1 MSSANPSPQC
11 DLSAG
16 WTPFGSNCYKFKADA
31 RKTWNAARHDCVQ
44 EGGDLVSIVNTEEQ
58 QFLLGQLDNSMLDP
72 WIGFSTLTCTQIS
85 CQVTAGNTQF
95 KWSDSV
101 TASYTNWATGEPT
114 VDQQS
119 GSCAA
124 VIKDSSGDYGKWRS
138 HQCRYERPY
147 MCKRPLNTICPSG
160 WLSFSGSCYW
170 LVSNINLLTTWHEAF
185 TRCSDVGA
193 HLLIINRYELTLL
206 LALLMLKPH
215 LLVS

>member
-72 WIGFSTLTCTQIS
+72 WIGFSTLVRGNEKFKFVFVFFYTIFLIIMKHEDEFFFLLQTCTQIS

-114 VDQQS
+114 V
-119 GSCAA
+119 
-124 VIKDSSGDYGKWRS
+124 
-138 HQCRYERPY
+138 
-147 MCKRPLNTICPSG
+147 
-160 WLSFSGSCYW
+160 
-170 LVSNINLLTTWHEAF
+170 
-185 TRCSDVGA
+185 
-193 HLLIINRYELTLL
+193 
-206 LALLMLKPH
+206 
-215 LLVS
+215 